1 MLARFAAA
9 LTAAFQMIGKVGK
22 WSWDVAVAT
31 VRFPFEL
38 ISTKPPLPQFN
49 PTVEKSDVLDE
60 YNEARKRHAAVQTL
74 DRDGIHTLLEYCR
87 AHRDDR
93 ATMKLPKDLPPPVL
107 ASLVSMDDKALR
119 SLATAGVGQVRKFMS
134 GKPHGIHGVP
144 AVAPDPDVVPT
155 AADDEPPR
163 NASHHERVLWKI
175 RANMLKD
182 RQSEFRAPAPR

>member
-1 MLARFAAA
+1 MLKRIAAAIAAA
-9 LTAAFQMIGKVGK
+9 LEMFGKIGKWG
-22 WSWDVAVAT
+22 WDVCWAT

-60 YNEARKRHAAVQTL
+60 YSEARKRHAAVQSL

-93 ATMKLPKDLPPPVL
+93 ATMRLPKDLPPSVL

-119 SLATAGVGQVRKFMS
+119 ALATAGVGQVRKFMS

-144 AVAPDPDVVPT
+144 AVGTTSGAT
-155 AADDEPPR
+155 AANDEPPKGM
-163 NASHHERVLWKI
+163 SEHERVLWKI
-175 RANMLKD
+175 RARLMKD
-182 RQSEFRAPAPR
+182 KQEPYRAPAP